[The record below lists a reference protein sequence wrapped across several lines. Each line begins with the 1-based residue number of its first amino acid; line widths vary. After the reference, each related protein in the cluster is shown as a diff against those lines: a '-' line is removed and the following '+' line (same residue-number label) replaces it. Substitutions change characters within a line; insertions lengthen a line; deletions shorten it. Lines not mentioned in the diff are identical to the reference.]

1 MEVQSQFIEMFGGG
15 KYDNSAL
22 DDLCLEWIKGQTFK
36 KEYLLESGDNKCI
49 HYGELF
55 TKYGPIINKVFSYT
69 NEAVVKSSKAGDILF
84 PASDVTPDGL
94 ARCSAIM
101 EDNVLLGGDI
111 IALRPNNLISP
122 KYLSWATNMQKDQLL
137 KRVTGSVVRHISAK
151 GLKTVEI
158 PVPPVTLQEKFV
170 SIAEQADKSKFVGFK
185 SQFIEMYHSTHN
197 KQTLESVCY
206 VMCKGITPKYVDS
219 SSVIVINQ
227 ACVHWDAQRLE
238 NVKFHNENVPVKKR
252 KLETGDV
259 LLNATGN
266 GTLGRCCVFSC
277 PSDDNS
283 YINDGHVIALVTDR
297 SVLLPEVLCSYL
309 SLKDTQDEIYR
320 QYVTG
325 STNQVDIVFTDIK
338 KIEIPVPNM
347 NDQQQFV
354 SILKQADKSKLT
366 GHCLI
371 CVLNKGISKLIN

>member
-1 MEVQSQFIEMFGGG
+1 MQYRFDQIAFNSTAKKKPTEDDKERYIGLEHLDSDCLSITKWGSEVAPTGEKLLM
-15 KYDNSAL
+15 
-22 DDLCLEWIKGQTFK
+22 K
-36 KEYLLESGDNKCI
+36 K
-49 HYGELF
+49 
-55 TKYGPIINKVFSYT
+55 
-69 NEAVVKSSKAGDILF
+69 GDILF
-84 PASDVTPDGL
+84 GKRRAYQRKVGIAPFDGIF
-94 ARCSAIM
+94 SAHGM
-101 EDNVLLGGDI
+101 V
-111 IALRPNNLISP
+111 LRPNEEIIYKDFFPFFISSDQFMERAVRISVGG
-122 KYLSWATNMQKDQLL
+122 LSPTINWKDLREQEFDL
-137 KRVTGSVVRHISAK
+137 
-151 GLKTVEI
+151 
-158 PVPPVTLQEKFV
+158 PPL
-170 SIAEQADKSKFVGFK
+170 AEQRVLADKLWTAYRLKESYKKLLAATDEMVK

-338 KIEIPVPNM
+338 KMEIPVPNM

>member
-1 MEVQSQFIEMFGGG
+1 MIPNGLGRTITAVDCSIIRLKESILADFFIAYTMTPNYSAQINEVTTGTTRRRVSRANLG
-15 KYDNSAL
+15 NV
-22 DDLCLEWIKGQTFK
+22 
-36 KEYLLESGDNKCI
+36 
-49 HYGELF
+49 
-55 TKYGPIINKVFSYT
+55 KV
-69 NEAVVKSSKAGDILF
+69 
-84 PASDVTPDGL
+84 
-94 ARCSAIM
+94 
-101 EDNVLLGGDI
+101 
-111 IALRPNNLISP
+111 
-122 KYLSWATNMQKDQLL
+122 
-137 KRVTGSVVRHISAK
+137 
-151 GLKTVEI
+151 
-158 PVPPVTLQEKFV
+158 PVPQIDKQKQFV

-277 PSDDNS
+277 PSNDNS

-297 SVLLPEVLCSYL
+297 SVLLSEVLCSYL

-338 KIEIPVPNM
+338 KMEIPVPNM